1 MVWLSQMLA
10 INGAQFAII
19 AMGLI
24 LVISTRFFPDGI
36 ILMFK
41 NKLIEKVKWLQS

>member
-1 MVWLSQMLA
+1 MLA

-24 LVISTRFFPDGI
+24 LVITTRFFPDGL
-36 ILMFK
+36 ILRAK
-41 NKLIEKVKWLQS
+41 NILINKIKWLQ